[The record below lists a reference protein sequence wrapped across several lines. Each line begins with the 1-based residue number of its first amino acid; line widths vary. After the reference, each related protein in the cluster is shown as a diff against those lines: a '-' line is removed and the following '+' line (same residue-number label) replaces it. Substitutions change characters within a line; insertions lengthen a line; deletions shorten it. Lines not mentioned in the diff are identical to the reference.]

1 MTPSSPSAPPGNPP
15 PVDAKPLGN
24 PFQKTDLLLDW
35 SRSDIERRLGFKGGR
50 FTSPGKTLSFILA
63 MLMTVAFYA
72 VVIITRQAWP
82 PIEPYAVMFLE
93 RGPCPYPIMLL
104 FFWAIALLMLKWRK
118 SVLQMRTLGLPFMP
132 QEPDFE
138 LTPAT
143 ARSVRERMC
152 SMVDNPHHF
161 ILLNRV
167 DLALANLHNI
177 GHAADVAT
185 ILKIQAE
192 NDEAQVASSY
202 GLIQGFMWAIPV
214 LGFIGTVL
222 GLSEAIGAFGGTI
235 KAGGDMNAIRTSLE
249 SVTGG
254 LATAFETTLV
264 ALVCALLL
272 QLLVSFLQARESDFL
287 DSCNDICHKHLAG
300 KLRLAA
306 NS

>member
-1 MTPSSPSAPPGNPP
+1 
-15 PVDAKPLGN
+15 
-24 PFQKTDLLLDW
+24 
-35 SRSDIERRLGFKGGR
+35 
-50 FTSPGKTLSFILA
+50 
-63 MLMTVAFYA
+63 
-72 VVIITRQAWP
+72 
-82 PIEPYAVMFLE
+82 
-93 RGPCPYPIMLL
+93 
-104 FFWAIALLMLKWRK
+104 
-118 SVLQMRTLGLPFMP
+118 MRTLGLPFMP

-161 ILLNRV
+161 ILLNRI

-202 GLIQGFMWAIPV
+202 GLVQGFMWAIPV

-235 KAGGDMNAIRTSLE
+235 KAGGDMNAIRSSLE

-300 KLRLAA
+300 KLRLVTT
-306 NS
+306 S